1 MLLTLATYAVG
12 GRRFEHLPG
21 NPELPAVVLVHGL
34 LHRGIVMRSL
44 AKFLNGRG
52 YPVYIYDYKTTRSG
66 IVEHG
71 RKFME
76 FLRSLPEER
85 VGIVTHSMGGLLT
98 PRRLCADCP
107 ARRRRRRSAA
117 WSCLP
122 RRTTVL
128 KWRKTFRAVFLPRS
142 SWFVRLR
149 SCRTGKAR
157 SAGPCRVPRGFEI
170 GVVAGDD
177 DGKVSIESTKLDG
190 HRGPRCRAR
199 APCFYHVPA
208 GDAPPDP
215 RLSRHRALPSL
226 NCPHLEKVKGSGWK
240 NGGEQ
245 CKLTG

>member
-21 NPELPAVVLVHGL
+21 NPEQPAVVLVHGL

-71 RKFME
+71 RKFTE

-98 PRRLCADCP
+98 RVALCGLSGTPEAAKIGRVVMLAPPHHGSQMAEDVSRRFPPSKLMVRPLAELSN
-107 ARRRRRRSAA
+107 REG
-117 WSCLP
+117 
-122 RRTTVL
+122 
-128 KWRKTFRAVFLPRS
+128 AV
-142 SWFVRLR
+142 
-149 SCRTGKAR
+149 CRTL
-157 SAGPCRVPRGFEI
+157 PVPRGFEL

-190 HRGPRCRAR
+190 IADHVVVHAR
-199 APCFYHVPA
+199 HVFIMF
-208 GDAPPDP
+208 
-215 RLSRHRALPSL
+215 LPETRRQIL
-226 NCPHLEKVKGSGWK
+226 AFLD
-240 NGGEQ
+240 
-245 CKLTG
+245 TGRFLH

>member
-21 NPELPAVVLVHGL
+21 NPEQPAVVLVHGL

-71 RKFME
+71 RKFTE

-98 PRRLCADCP
+98 RVALCGLSGTP
-107 ARRRRRRSAA
+107 EELSNREG
-117 WSCLP
+117 
-122 RRTTVL
+122 
-128 KWRKTFRAVFLPRS
+128 AV
-142 SWFVRLR
+142 
-149 SCRTGKAR
+149 CRTL
-157 SAGPCRVPRGFEI
+157 PVPRGFEI

-190 HRGPRCRAR
+190 IADHVVVHAR
-199 APCFYHVPA
+199 HVFIMF
-208 GDAPPDP
+208 
-215 RLSRHRALPSL
+215 LPETRRQIL
-226 NCPHLEKVKGSGWK
+226 AFLD
-240 NGGEQ
+240 
-245 CKLTG
+245 TGRFLH

>member
-98 PRRLCADCP
+98 RVALCGLSGTPEAAKIGRVVMLAPPHHGSQMAEDVSRRFPPSKLMVRPLAELSN
-107 ARRRRRRSAA
+107 REG
-117 WSCLP
+117 
-122 RRTTVL
+122 
-128 KWRKTFRAVFLPRS
+128 AV
-142 SWFVRLR
+142 
-149 SCRTGKAR
+149 CRTL
-157 SAGPCRVPRGFEI
+157 PVPRGFEI

-199 APCFYHVPA
+199 APCFYHGSCRRRAARSSPFSTPGASFIELPA
-208 GDAPPDP
+208 FGKSE
-215 RLSRHRALPSL
+215 RLR
-226 NCPHLEKVKGSGWK
+226 LEKWRGAV
-240 NGGEQ
+240 
-245 CKLTG
+245 